1 MEDFERSGLVSAER
15 NHEAVSPH
23 KGKGFQVRQLIFSGK
38 KMREKLNVCF
48 NEARLATSNLLTDII
63 GSGCE

>member
-23 KGKGFQVRQLIFSGK
+23 KGKGFQSSPTDFLRK
-38 KMREKLNVCF
+38 KMKEKLNICF
-48 NEARLATSNLLTDII
+48 NEARLATSKLLTNII